1 MNRTSAPNSSSGLYV
16 DDNPATSTQGTLLI
30 ATDLNQRQEEIVN
43 TIELSGITPSSGD
56 DTQLGQAVRKLA
68 GNGDYCDE
76 TSVDLSSASTSIDLT
91 SFFSQADGWV
101 ESWVWS
107 GGDGTYQLDWDN
119 ATYSGKTIGGITANT
134 LTADLKGDGQG
145 RLTLRKQGN
154 DARILY
160 YSDNDGGGWSG
171 ESFKKV
177 AEGEL
182 QVGIDDTGT
191 VSTGSNFTGAFPVP
205 FKGPLPIPSV
215 IPSTRDNIQYGAGT
229 GGTDNRSLTNWY
241 IRNSSGSLS
250 GSSFT
255 AEAFGRWTASHPVV
269 G

>member
-1 MNRTSAPNSSSGLYV
+1 
-16 DDNPATSTQGTLLI
+16 LLI

-91 SFFSQADGWV
+91 SFFAQADGWV

-107 GGDGTYQLDWDN
+107 GGDGTYTLDWDD
-119 ATYSGKTIGGITANT
+119 ATYSGKTIGGVTANT

-154 DARILY
+154 DAKILFFA
-160 YSDNDGGGWSG
+160 DTDGGNFGTSY
-171 ESFKKV
+171 FKKTLNGTIDLGRQQGFTCV
-177 AEGEL
+177 EL
-182 QVGIDDTGT
+182 LPGHSLKHAFSPVQTGPT
-191 VSTGSNFTGAFPVP
+191 YPVQMA
-205 FKGPLPIPSV
+205 LN
-215 IPSTRDNIQYGAGT
+215 RLR
-229 GGTDNRSLTNWY
+229 TDNCNC
-241 IRNSSGSLS
+241 
-250 GSSFT
+250 
-255 AEAFGRWTASHPVV
+255 
-269 G
+269 